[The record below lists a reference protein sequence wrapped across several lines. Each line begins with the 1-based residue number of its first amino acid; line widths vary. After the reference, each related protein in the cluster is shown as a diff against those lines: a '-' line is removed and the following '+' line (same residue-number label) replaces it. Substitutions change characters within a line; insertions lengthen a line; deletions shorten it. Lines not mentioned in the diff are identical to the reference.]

1 MAAGAGGL
9 AQADIEARV
18 VEARAKGLLPALHF
32 SATAVDGT
40 VLWKA
45 QAYVVRYRAGG
56 FMVLVPGDAEVADF
70 FEMAGPFDFYAHHQT
85 SVQME
90 NARGRALGTVD
101 AVLVDC
107 PWSALQFFKR
117 ASSLR
122 GEAALA
128 RLKFVHDGVTCR
140 PSREGALFAAEA
152 WIAETMDEEAAG
164 EYMSCEEAIV
174 VEAEAAT
181 AADPGQVHSVEQ
193 LQAHIQDLEVQ
204 LASLAQQRAAP
215 AIHPPSQPAHGL
227 LGAMPKAA
235 GVPAQTMER
244 LRSLAG
250 AGPPRLGGHE
260 RRDRALGLTPN
271 EGDAFETFQQEQ
283 ELGATD
289 GDELAQLT
297 VDAFPDPMQKLL
309 FLPMQQVTLLQKQ
322 VAARQPQDAIHAALS
337 SGNENP
343 GSSSSG
349 IKGCL
354 AREAFLKI
362 SDNLVSIAQVVENN
376 ALMELGLNASQL
388 SPGLLRDY
396 LEKRVPLGSFRLL
409 TQVGY
414 LMASAYEM
422 GQRTGNREVA
432 GFGAKGL
439 IFVEQTALDE
449 GKTSLSW
456 LLTGLPEPNFSQV
469 QMPRARSSLKPF
481 SRLCNPSWVAA
492 NVGYLRDLD
501 FLESKIRHTDKDAT
515 VPAAKAQ
522 VDAPVPK
529 KPWPKKK
536 NKGKEGGGG
545 TAESAE
551 AV

>member
-1 MAAGAGGL
+1 M
-9 AQADIEARV
+9 
-18 VEARAKGLLPALHF
+18 
-32 SATAVDGT
+32 
-40 VLWKA
+40 
-45 QAYVVRYRAGG
+45 
-56 FMVLVPGDAEVADF
+56 
-70 FEMAGPFDFYAHHQT
+70 
-85 SVQME
+85 
-90 NARGRALGTVD
+90 
-101 AVLVDC
+101 
-107 PWSALQFFKR
+107 
-117 ASSLR
+117 
-122 GEAALA
+122 
-128 RLKFVHDGVTCR
+128 
-140 PSREGALFAAEA
+140 
-152 WIAETMDEEAAG
+152 
-164 EYMSCEEAIV
+164 
-174 VEAEAAT
+174 
-181 AADPGQVHSVEQ
+181 
-193 LQAHIQDLEVQ
+193 
-204 LASLAQQRAAP
+204 
-215 AIHPPSQPAHGL
+215 
-227 LGAMPKAA
+227 
-235 GVPAQTMER
+235 
-244 LRSLAG
+244 
-250 AGPPRLGGHE
+250 
-260 RRDRALGLTPN
+260 
-271 EGDAFETFQQEQ
+271 
-283 ELGATD
+283 
-289 GDELAQLT
+289 
-297 VDAFPDPMQKLL
+297 
-309 FLPMQQVTLLQKQ
+309 
-322 VAARQPQDAIHAALS
+322 
-337 SGNENP
+337 
-343 GSSSSG
+343 
-349 IKGCL
+349 
-354 AREAFLKI
+354 
-362 SDNLVSIAQVVENN
+362 
-376 ALMELGLNASQL
+376 NASQL

-414 LMASAYEM
+414 LMASAYET